1 MEPIRGPFLLLFLTV
16 TAVLILGCQASD
28 SGIRDTSKPSPAKV
42 LQATKSNPTPT
53 RTLQPTDL
61 PSTTA
66 VQYGADGD
74 RRNAVTVSKAF
85 DWPLIHVCS
94 DAELSTYA
102 NWVLV
107 GGQYANPIYKLV
119 FGDGLSES
127 DEGHIVIKRDG
138 SCQSGGK
145 DRVVWGIAGWSATD
159 TLEAAAYVIEKGLP
173 EQEVRIRR

>member
-28 SGIRDTSKPSPAKV
+28 SGNRDTSKPSPAKV
-42 LQATKSNPTPT
+42 LQATKGNPTPT

-66 VQYGADGD
+66 VQYCSDGD

-119 FGDGLSES
+119 LEMVYRSLTKDTYLSNVTVATSPAE
-127 DEGHIVIKRDG
+127 KTAL
-138 SCQSGGK
+138 CGG
-145 DRVVWGIAGWSATD
+145 
-159 TLEAAAYVIEKGLP
+159 
-173 EQEVRIRR
+173 

>member
-28 SGIRDTSKPSPAKV
+28 SGNRDTSKPSPAKV

-66 VQYGADGD
+66 VQYCSDGD

-127 DEGHIVIKRDG
+127 DEGSNVTVAASPAEKTAL
-138 SCQSGGK
+138 CGG
-145 DRVVWGIAGWSATD
+145 
-159 TLEAAAYVIEKGLP
+159 
-173 EQEVRIRR
+173 